1 MAQGIRK
8 PDKAFVFAP
17 TNECLGTFKP
27 KVGED
32 LNLDLI
38 LGGERYLK
46 DLDGVVPYT
55 HIRFGYSF
63 WTVIETDPFRIIE
76 GKHRDPKLPPLPKKD
91 QNLFWKLKYRFLCG
105 FFGIMLIAICFGVGL
120 VGYGLL
126 SFLGSFL
133 GESQVKSD
141 VPKHRVIGVKETSE
155 GGDFGLIGGGKKGPR
170 GFMTP
175 TRKQY
180 EVTYEDENGVLRTKK
195 MSSDPTK

>member
-38 LGGERYLK
+38 SGGERYLK

-76 GKHRDPKLPPLPKKD
+76 GKHRDPKLPPLPKKNQD
-91 QNLFWKLKYRFLCG
+91 LDLSWKLKDLYWLG
-105 FFGIMLIAICFGVGL
+105 FFGVMTVLILSVVGL

-126 SFLGSFL
+126 SFLG
-133 GESQVKSD
+133 ESQVESD

-180 EVTYEDENGVLRTKK
+180 EVTYEDENGVLRTKT

>member
-1 MAQGIRK
+1 MAQDIRR
-8 PDKAFVFAP
+8 PTKAYIFAP

-55 HIRFGYSF
+55 HIRYGNSF
-63 WTVIETDPFRIIE
+63 WTVIETNPSKIIE

-91 QNLFWKLKYRFLCG
+91 QDLDLSWKLKDLYVLG
-105 FFGIMLIAICFGVGL
+105 FFGIMTVVIFFGVGL

-126 SFLGSFL
+126 SFLG
-133 GESQVKSD
+133 ESQVESD

-175 TRKQY
+175 ERKKY
-180 EVTYEDENGVLRTKK
+180 EVTYEDENGVLRTKT